1 MPPHLYGELTRTLEG
16 CEIIAKRKIVSD
28 LLARA
33 HHLVSVCINMPLS
46 TPRVNTNTPEYIQV
60 QLVNFFIVSA
70 FHSNV

>member
-33 HHLVSVCINMPLS
+33 HNLVNVCTNMPPS
-46 TPRVNTNTPEYIQV
+46 TPKASTSTPEYIQV
-60 QLVNFFIVSA
+60 QCSL
-70 FHSNV
+70 